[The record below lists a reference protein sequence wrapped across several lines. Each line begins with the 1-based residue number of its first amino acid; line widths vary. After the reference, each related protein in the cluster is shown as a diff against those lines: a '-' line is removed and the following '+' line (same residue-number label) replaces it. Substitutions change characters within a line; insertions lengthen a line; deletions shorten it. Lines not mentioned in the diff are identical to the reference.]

1 MGSVR
6 VDVGPNEADVDEL
19 AVQCVCAVEL
29 ASSVLELADLRTRV
43 HGAIFAVGPIDIPLV
58 RLRVVEAQRQSL
70 DLAAGTIEFDLLDDG
85 TSVPHFVRDEDAIK
99 LQPTS

>member
-29 ASSVLELADLRTRV
+29 AASVLEL
-43 HGAIFAVGPIDIPLV
+43 
-58 RLRVVEAQRQSL
+58 
-70 DLAAGTIEFDLLDDG
+70 
-85 TSVPHFVRDEDAIK
+85 
-99 LQPTS
+99 PTTGQ

>member
-1 MGSVR
+1 MYSS
-6 VDVGPNEADVDEL
+6 AIF
-19 AVQCVCAVEL
+19 CASRKDFS
-29 ASSVLELADLRTRV
+29 AGAIRTGAWTRV

-99 LQPTS
+99 LHPRLRSSQGMLEPS